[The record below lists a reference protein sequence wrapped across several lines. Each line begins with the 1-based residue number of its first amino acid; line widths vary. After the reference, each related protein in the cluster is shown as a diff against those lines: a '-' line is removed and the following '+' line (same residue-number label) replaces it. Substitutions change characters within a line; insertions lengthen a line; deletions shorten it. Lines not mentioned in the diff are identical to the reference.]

1 VFDRHQLP
9 SISYIFA
16 LLSRHEEIDQCFN
29 IYIEIKKNND
39 AECDKTITAS
49 EITYEQGNNTCD

>member
-1 VFDRHQLP
+1 MVVFDHHQSP

-16 LLSRHEEIDQCFN
+16 LLSRHEEIDQRFTLT
-29 IYIEIKKNND
+29 IEIKRNND

-49 EITYEQGNNTCD
+49 GNYL